1 MTALTNRV
9 RAGGFIQSEANWAR
23 SRDKVTIEGGSGGA
37 GKLYAGAVL
46 GKLTAGGKYVLSPK
60 TGADGSQTAVAILFD
75 DVDATAGDVV
85 ATVVAREAEVRAEDI
100 YYDASVVTLADQQA
114 KWAQLA
120 ASGVLILVRT
130 LGGVQETT

>member
-46 GKLTAGGKYVLSPK
+46 GKLTSGGKYVLSPK

-85 ATVVAREAEVRAEDI
+85 ATVVAREAEVRAEELN
-100 YYDASVVTLADQQA
+100 YDATVTSLSDQQG

-120 ASGVLILVRT
+120 ASGVLIIVRT

>member
-9 RAGGFIQSEANWAR
+9 RAGGFIQSESNWAR

-37 GKLYAGAVL
+37 GKIYAGAVL
-46 GKLTAGGKYVLSPK
+46 GKLTASGKYVLSPK
-60 TGADGSQTAVAILFD
+60 TGSDGSQTAVAILFD

-85 ATVVAREAEVRAEDI
+85 ATVVAREAEVRAEELN
-100 YYDASVVTLADQQA
+100 YDASVVTLSDQQA